1 MLEAKIIPTVEELW
15 DTVLENIAKR
25 TGTPEIQITSLPKLS
40 HNLFG
45 LKKKEFIVLAGR
57 PSNGKS
63 ALSLQIAWDVAKQGF
78 QVYFFSREMS
88 EEALIERLF
97 CNLAMVDNR
106 SMLYRPMEFKD
117 KFDEFRELIKNIKFI
132 ITDSIGVNIDNL
144 YQAIEDLPQAD
155 MIILDYIQTVRG
167 FGKRREVLD
176 DYIYKFK
183 EICNEKNMVG
193 LMVSQINRGS
203 EQTEGKRPQLYQL
216 KETGCIHGDS
226 IVSGLKIKDIY
237 KKQKFFPVK
246 TYNRRTQKV
255 EFVTPSGI
263 INTGKLHCYK
273 IKTKSG
279 KEIIISKDTKLFAG
293 KWIEVKKLKI
303 GDKIYV
309 DNSK

>member
-1 MLEAKIIPTVEELW
+1 MSDIKIIPTIDELW
-15 DTVLENIAKR
+15 DSALEGINKR
-25 TGTPEIQITSLPKLS
+25 TGTPEIQITSLPRLS

-45 LKKKEFIVLAGR
+45 LKRKEFIVLAGR

-88 EEALIERLF
+88 QEALIERLF
-97 CNLAMVDNR
+97 CNLAMVNNR
-106 SMLYRPMEFKD
+106 DMLYKPMDFKD
-117 KFDEFRELIKNIKFI
+117 KFNDFRELLKNIKLI
-132 ITDSIGVNIDNL
+132 IKDSIGVNIENL

-155 MIILDYIQTVRG
+155 MIVLDFIQTVRG

-216 KETGCIHGDS
+216 KETGSLEESADAALLVFWEHYYDS
-226 IVSGLKIKDIY
+226 TKPFNNYEITIA
-237 KKQKFFPVK
+237 KQRNGATGKMNIKFFPQHYRFEEEVFNNPELAK
-246 TYNRRTQKV
+246 AQETFGGTFVERT
-255 EFVTPSGI
+255 
-263 INTGKLHCYK
+263 
-273 IKTKSG
+273 
-279 KEIIISKDTKLFAG
+279 D
-293 KWIEVKKLKI
+293 
-303 GDKIYV
+303 
-309 DNSK
+309 

>member
-1 MLEAKIIPTVEELW
+1 MSDIKIILTADELW
-15 DTVLENIAKR
+15 DSALENITKR

-45 LKKKEFIVLAGR
+45 LKRKEFIVLAGR

-78 QVYFFSREMS
+78 QVYFFSREMG

-97 CNLAMVDNR
+97 CNLTMVDNR
-106 SMLYRPMEFKD
+106 SMLYRPMDFKD
-117 KFDEFRELIKNIKFI
+117 KFDEFRELISNIKFI

-155 MIILDYIQTVRG
+155 MIVLDYIQTVRG

-183 EICNEKNMVG
+183 EICNEKNMIG
-193 LMVSQINRGS
+193 LMISQINRGS

-216 KETGCIHGDS
+216 KETGALEEASDVCLLVFWEHYYDATKPFNDYEITIAKQRNGAT
-226 IVSGLKIKDIY
+226 GLLKVKFYPQHYRFEEFEKIK
-237 KKQKFFPVK
+237 
-246 TYNRRTQKV
+246 
-255 EFVTPSGI
+255 EAE
-263 INTGKLHCYK
+263 K
-273 IKTKSG
+273 IK
-279 KEIIISKDTKLFAG
+279 EIFDAKG
-293 KWIEVKKLKI
+293 
-303 GDKIYV
+303 Y
-309 DNSK
+309 